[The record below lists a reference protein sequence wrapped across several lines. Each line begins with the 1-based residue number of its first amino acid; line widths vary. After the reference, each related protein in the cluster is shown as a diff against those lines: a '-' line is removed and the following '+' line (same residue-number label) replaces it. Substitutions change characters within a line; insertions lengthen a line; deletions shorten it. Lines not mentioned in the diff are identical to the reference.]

1 MKASAW
7 EAGGRTSGLMFA
19 TVGAG
24 GRRLMTRW
32 TRKSLFPNAGILSVS
47 TDRCAL
53 FAGVRYEFTANVYN
67 STPKTPDRKIHTS
80 RKQQHRTFTIQF
92 KNTGVFPLS
101 VSQSV

>member
-32 TRKSLFPNAGILSVS
+32 TSKPWIEGMLRPLDSHSWVLYSM
-47 TDRCAL
+47 
-53 FAGVRYEFTANVYN
+53 
-67 STPKTPDRKIHTS
+67 
-80 RKQQHRTFTIQF
+80 
-92 KNTGVFPLS
+92 NTGTGTTLGRNLIAP
-101 VSQSV
+101 